1 MLIEHFTGKK
11 ECDNINELK
20 EVLKN
25 RTEKGVNEFIISPN
39 EKFPYMIMG
48 VNGIYACLSYFR
60 NEDDPGFSSVS
71 ANPILDSSGISVFYT
86 NTDNEEIEVANYSI
100 VEVEK
105 AVSAVVEFFYTKQL
119 PKCIEWEEL

>member
-1 MLIEHFTGKK
+1 
-11 ECDNINELK
+11 
-20 EVLKN
+20 
-25 RTEKGVNEFIISPN
+25 
-39 EKFPYMIMG
+39 MG

-60 NEDDPGFSSVS
+60 NEDDPGFSSVN

-105 AVSAVVEFFYTKQL
+105 AVSAVEEFFYTKQL